1 MDVMD
6 YLRRCS
12 ASGPVAPGGLEPTL
26 GTLKVLHEAHL
37 IAIPFENLDI
47 HCGQSLCL
55 DEVALFKKIV
65 LMRRGGICYELNGLF
80 ATLLRRLG
88 FRVSLISAGVAHDH
102 VHFGP
107 EFDHLA
113 LLVHLADG
121 DWLADVGFSSSFRH
135 PLKFEAE
142 VVQAFH
148 DHSYRL
154 HRESAYWIVQRAR
167 NSAWE
172 SLYRFQLQPH
182 EIHHFAER
190 CRYQETSPESYFTQN
205 LLFTRAT
212 ETGRITLCDRK
223 LAISSS
229 AERSLCEIQTEE
241 EYRAMLIRH
250 FGITLLPETRLRF
263 YTSA

>member
-1 MDVMD
+1 MDVMS
-6 YLRRCS
+6 YLGRFS
-12 ASGPVAPGGLEPTL
+12 AGRLVAPGALQLGLETL
-26 GTLKVLHEAHL
+26 QALHEAHL

-55 DEVALFKKIV
+55 DEEALFKKIV
-65 LMRRGGICYELNGLF
+65 RMRRGGICYELNGLF
-80 ATLLRRLG
+80 AALLRRLG
-88 FRVSLISAGVAHDH
+88 FRVSLLSAGVARDH

-113 LLVHLADG
+113 LMVHLADG

-142 VVQAFH
+142 DVQAFH

-154 HRESAYWIVQRAR
+154 HREGAYWIVQRAR
-167 NSAWE
+167 NDAWE
-172 SLYRFQLQPH
+172 SLYRFKLQPH
-182 EIHHFAER
+182 KMQHFAAR

-223 LAISSS
+223 LVISSS
-229 AERSLCEIQTEE
+229 TKRSLCEIQTEE
-241 EYRAMLIRH
+241 EYRSMVARH
-250 FGITLLPETRLRF
+250 FGIMLLPEVRLRF

>member
-6 YLRRCS
+6 YLRRFS
-12 ASGPVAPGGLEPTL
+12 ATGLMVSDALKPTL
-26 GTLKVLHEAHL
+26 ETLQALHEAHL

-55 DEVALFKKIV
+55 DEEALFKKVV

-80 ATLLRRLG
+80 AALLRRLG
-88 FRVSLISAGVAHDH
+88 FHVSLVSAGVARDH
-102 VHFGP
+102 INFGP

-113 LLVHLADG
+113 LLVYLADG

-135 PLKFEAE
+135 PLKFDPEAI
-142 VVQAFH
+142 QTFH

-154 HRESAYWIVQRAR
+154 HREAAYWIVQRAR
-167 NSAWE
+167 RDAWE
-172 SLYRFQLQPH
+172 SLYRFQLQPYAL
-182 EIHHFAER
+182 HHFTEM
-190 CRYQETSPESYFTQN
+190 CRYQETSPKSYFTQN

-212 ETGRITLCDRK
+212 ETGRITLCDRS
-223 LAISSS
+223 LLISSS
-229 AERSLCEIQTEE
+229 TERFLREIQTEE
-241 EYRAMLIRH
+241 EYRSVLAHH
-250 FGITLLPETRLRF
+250 FDITLLPEARLRF